1 MAFNT
6 RLDANYLLVKVNSNA
21 TYWLHP
27 QGIDHNLG
35 NKMPVNVVLFCIIH
49 VLKETVVNK
58 EFVRDEEKGKMSC
71 SVEAYDSTSYIC
83 L

>member
-1 MAFNT
+1 
-6 RLDANYLLVKVNSNA
+6 
-21 TYWLHP
+21 
-27 QGIDHNLG
+27 
-35 NKMPVNVVLFCIIH
+35 MPVNVVLFCIIH

-71 SVEAYDSTSYIC
+71 GVEAYDSTSYFC